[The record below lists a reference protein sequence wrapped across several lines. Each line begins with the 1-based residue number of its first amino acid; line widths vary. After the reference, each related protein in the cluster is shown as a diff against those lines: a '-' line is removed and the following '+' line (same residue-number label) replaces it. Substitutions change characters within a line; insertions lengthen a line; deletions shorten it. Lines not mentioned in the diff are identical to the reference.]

1 MTHVTH
7 RELMPGVRLTAV
19 QTDKF
24 KTNLLS
30 VSLLGSHL
38 GRDGLRQR
46 VVPLRA
52 PPGYRALS

>member
-30 VSLLGSHL
+30 V
-38 GRDGLRQR
+38 
-46 VVPLRA
+46 VAPLRA
-52 PPGYRALS
+52 QPGYRALS